1 MESSLTN
8 QRSENPLLLP
18 NNEGDLPA
26 LPHGLP
32 DPNSFL
38 PTISPWIWALGIA
51 FLCAIIIGL
60 GWLIFRSSKKHHPVS
75 TSANPFQEA
84 LSHLETLERSLEGMP
99 LSQIATETSLIVR
112 RYFAATLS
120 EPALYETTEE
130 FQSRQID
137 LPQHV
142 AELLNRLSN
151 AKYSRSA
158 NDHRKGF
165 EFVSQAKNTLNQSHS
180 AREPVS

>member
-1 MESSLTN
+1 
-8 QRSENPLLLP
+8 
-18 NNEGDLPA
+18 
-26 LPHGLP
+26 
-32 DPNSFL
+32 
-38 PTISPWIWALGIA
+38 
-51 FLCAIIIGL
+51 
-60 GWLIFRSSKKHHPVS
+60 
-75 TSANPFQEA
+75 
-84 LSHLETLERSLEGMP
+84 LERSLEGMP

-151 AKYSRSA
+151 AKYSQSA

-180 AREPVS
+180 ARELVS